1 MEIEVVFLSAAQR
14 DLRRLDPQVAQRIAA
29 AVQRYAETG
38 GGNVRTLTGDGGELR
53 LRVGDWRVRFT
64 DQVEERPAEPP
75 ATGATQVRVIE
86 VTRVR
91 HRREAYDDL

>member
-1 MEIEVVFLSAAQR
+1 METRIIYAARAAR
-14 DLRRLDPQVAQRIAA
+14 DVRRLDHQVAQRLIAA
-29 AVQRYAETG
+29 VRRYAETG
-38 GGNVRTLTGDGGELR
+38 GGDVRRLTGAGGELR

-75 ATGATQVRVIE
+75 ATGTAPVRVIE

>member
-1 MEIEVVFLSAAQR
+1 
-14 DLRRLDPQVAQRIAA
+14 VALRIAA
-29 AVQRYAETG
+29 TVRRYAETG
-38 GGNVRTLTGDGGELR
+38 GGDVRRLIGAGGELR

-75 ATGATQVRVIE
+75 ATGTIQVRVIE
-86 VTRVR
+86 VTRVC